1 MRTLMPPRQVGPV
14 PDQKGWGNVMY
25 IPAAPYC
32 AKNAAYAN
40 DCGKAFLTGESPS
53 DFAPEHYETT
63 RLGARTATS

>member
-1 MRTLMPPRQVGPV
+1 MPPRQVGPV

-53 DFAPEHYETT
+53 DFAPEHYE
-63 RLGARTATS
+63 